1 MIGSTRS
8 ARWVARWVRW
18 YTRGLPEPVATA
30 RRAELASD
38 LHEQSAQPR
47 ERRPRGGALARALR
61 GVPADV
67 TWARAQSRRT
77 TAPAVRR
84 LRVALEWWAISGLV
98 LAIAITVRMA
108 IRVDAHT
115 ALEWDWEYAMWTAW
129 NPYAASALVCV
140 VIASLAYA
148 AALVNIAIGARSGAR
163 WLALGNA
170 TLVVGVFYGKDYV
183 WEPLAYYVSRILYVL
198 GLGADI
204 APAMLFGALAVCSAI
219 IPLLISRRVARV

>member
-38 LHEQSAQPR
+38 LHEQSAQPS

-77 TAPAVRR
+77 AAPAVRR
-84 LRVALEWWAISGLV
+84 LRVALEWLAVSGLV
-98 LAIAITVRMA
+98 LAIAITVRMVLG
-108 IRVDAHT
+108 VDAHT
-115 ALEWDWEYAMWTAW
+115 ALEWNWEYAMWTAW

-148 AALVNIAIGARSGAR
+148 AALVNIVIGARSGAR
-163 WLALGNA
+163 WLALGNVL
-170 TLVVGVFYGKDYV
+170 LVVGVFYGMDYI
-183 WEPLAYYVSRILYVL
+183 WARLAFAVPRIMYVL
-198 GLGADI
+198 GLRADI
-204 APAMLFGALAVCSAI
+204 APAVLFGALAVCSVI
-219 IPLLISRRVARV
+219 IPLLISRRLART

>member
-1 MIGSTRS
+1 MISSTRS
-8 ARWVARWVRW
+8 ARWVAGWVRW

-38 LHEQSAQPR
+38 LYEQSAQPR
-47 ERRPRGGALARALR
+47 ERPDHGALARALR

-67 TWARAQSRRT
+67 TWARAQSHRT

-98 LAIAITVRMA
+98 IAIAITVRMA

-115 ALEWDWEYAMWTAW
+115 ALAWDWEYAMWTAW

-140 VIASLAYA
+140 VIASLAYT

-163 WLALGNA
+163 WLALGNVM
-170 TLVVGVFYGKDYV
+170 LVVGVFYGKDYI
-183 WEPLAYYVSRILYVL
+183 WEPAAYYVSRVLYVL
-198 GLGADI
+198 GLGADM
-204 APAMLFGALAVCSAI
+204 APALLFGALAVCSAI
-219 IPLLISRRVARV
+219 IPLLISRRLART